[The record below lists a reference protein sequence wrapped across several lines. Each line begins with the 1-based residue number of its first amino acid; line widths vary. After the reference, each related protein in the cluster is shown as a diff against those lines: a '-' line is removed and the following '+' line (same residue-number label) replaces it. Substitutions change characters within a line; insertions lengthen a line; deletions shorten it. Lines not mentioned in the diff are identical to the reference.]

1 MRGVAERLRAGEFV
15 LLDGATGT
23 ELQRRGVPMHG
34 VAWSAA
40 ANFTHPGV
48 VRAVHE
54 DYVRAGADVIVA
66 NSFAAERP
74 VLVKA
79 GLGDR
84 FRECNLEAM
93 RLAREA
99 RDAAAGGRPVAV
111 AGSISIWDPPRGAS
125 AARAAVAEQAAI
137 LAEGGADL
145 LALEMMIATDEA
157 SAALE
162 GARRA
167 GLPVWLGLSV
177 RLEKDGQVRLLR
189 EGEPLEA
196 ALASLVPLRPDA
208 ILIMHSLP
216 EATGPALRIL
226 RAAWDGPAGAYAHMG
241 EFKMPD
247 WKWTGVRPPA
257 EYAEE
262 AAGWAALGARIL
274 GGCCGLGPEY
284 VEALGRRLRGAP
296 STSGEPTP

>member
-1 MRGVAERLRAGEFV
+1 MNSPAERLASGEVV
-15 LLDGATGT
+15 LMDGATGT

-34 VAWSAA
+34 VAWSASA
-40 ANFTHPGV
+40 LLTHPGV
-48 VRAVHE
+48 VREVHE

-74 VLVKA
+74 LLEKA

-84 FRECNLEAM
+84 VRELNLAAM

-99 RDAAAGGRPVAV
+99 RDAAAGERPVAV
-111 AGSISIWDPPRGAS
+111 AGSISIWDPPKSFS
-125 AARAAVAEQAAI
+125 AARAAVEEQAGL

-145 LALEMMIATDEA
+145 VALEMMIASDEA
-157 SAALE
+157 AAAIE
-162 GARRA
+162 GARRT

-177 RLEKDGQVRLLR
+177 RLEKDGRVVLLR

-241 EFKMPD
+241 EFTMPE
-247 WKWTGVRPPA
+247 WRWVGVRPPA

-262 AAGWAALGARIL
+262 AAGWVALGARIV
-274 GGCCGLGPEY
+274 GGCCGLGPDY
-284 VEALGRRLRGAP
+284 VAALARRFRRPPAA
-296 STSGEPTP
+296 